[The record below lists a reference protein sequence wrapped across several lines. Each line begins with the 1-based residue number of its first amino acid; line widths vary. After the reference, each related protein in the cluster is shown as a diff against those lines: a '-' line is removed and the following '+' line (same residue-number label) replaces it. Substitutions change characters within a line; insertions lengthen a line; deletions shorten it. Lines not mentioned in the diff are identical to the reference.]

1 VIRALTV
8 GGDSSRG
15 AVLSAVISTPVVM
28 RSTIEGSAKP
38 MPASN
43 P

>member
-1 VIRALTV
+1 VLAV
-8 GGDSSRG
+8 DGDISRG
-15 AVLSAVISTPVVM
+15 VVLSALISTPVLM